1 MNRDDSRSR
10 DHRGVTWERRLA
22 HSTRSY
28 IGTAV
33 ARAVED
39 NITCF
44 TKNGN
49 MRSISKTQLVDN
61 IVQAWDMISKDV
73 IIKSFRICGQ
83 VKDVRP
89 DEILCMKQGKP
100 CEEGLGKLQELL
112 AFPTHQVD
120 LDRLEILPEGI
131 VNEVVDLDYNE
142 EMFEEENALGDL

>member
-1 MNRDDSRSR
+1 MQNGEKS
-10 DHRGVTWERRLA
+10 
-22 HSTRSY
+22 
-28 IGTAV
+28 
-33 ARAVED
+33 
-39 NITCF
+39 F

-120 LDRLEILPEGI
+120 LDRLENLPEGI

-142 EMFEEENALGDL
+142 EMFDEENALGDL